1 MFTKDNLNDV
11 LEILKN
17 ELIKEDSVFFSEAYL
32 QLLFAME
39 VLKINENGKPRFK
52 CMPEYPIHLGS
63 DKYEIDLLIHDLE
76 KKENTIIEFKYK
88 TLNTKAASKTSLS
101 IPTILGQ
108 NFQPKSHM
116 AHDLGRY
123 DVLHDL
129 VRTRKV
135 IDDSSINV
143 QNGFMVFITND
154 HNYWKAV
161 KSDKTSTNNKTY
173 KYGTNFH
180 LRDGRELKVGD
191 ELDWEHPIDSET
203 KEPKDI
209 TNSIGKA
216 RNSPIKI
223 CKEYKIDW
231 EDYYRLKRCT
241 NDEINLFRILKLEA

>member
-1 MFTKDNLNDV
+1 MFTEDNLNYV
-11 LEILKN
+11 LENLKN
-17 ELIKEDSVFFSEAYL
+17 ELGDSVFFSEAHL

-39 VLKINENGKPRFK
+39 VLKINEDGKPKFK

-76 KKENTIIEFKYK
+76 TNENTIIEFKYK

-135 IDDSSINV
+135 IDDASINKV

-154 HNYWKAV
+154 HNYWDD

-180 LRDGRELKVGD
+180 LQDGKELKEGD
-191 ELDWEHPIDSET
+191 ELDWERPIDSKT

-223 CKEYKIDW
+223 CEKYKIAW
-231 EDYYRLKRCT
+231 KDYYRLESCT
-241 NDEINLFRILKLEA
+241 NDEINLFRILKLKA

>member
-1 MFTKDNLNDV
+1 MFTKDNLNNV
-11 LEILKN
+11 LKN
-17 ELIKEDSVFFSEAYL
+17 LKKELGDSVFFSEAHL

-39 VLKINENGKPRFK
+39 VLKINEDGKPKFK
-52 CMPEYPIHLGS
+52 CMPEYPIKLGS

-76 KKENTIIEFKYK
+76 TNENTIIEFKYK

-101 IPTILGQ
+101 IPTVLGQ
-108 NFQPKSHM
+108 NYEPKSHM

-129 VRTRKV
+129 ERTRNV
-135 IDDSSINV
+135 INDSSINV
-143 QNGFMVFITND
+143 QNGFVVFITND
-154 HNYWKAV
+154 HNYWDTL
-161 KSDKTSTNNKTY
+161 KSDKTY
-173 KYGTNFH
+173 KYGPNFH
-180 LRDGRELKVGD
+180 LWDGRELKTRD
-191 ELDWEHPIDSET
+191 ELDWERPIDSET

>member
-1 MFTKDNLNDV
+1 MFTKDNLNNV
-11 LEILKN
+11 LKKLKK
-17 ELIKEDSVFFSEAYL
+17 ELGDSVFFSEAHL

-39 VLKINENGKPRFK
+39 VLKINEDGKPKFK
-52 CMPEYPIHLGS
+52 CMPEYPIKLGS

-76 KKENTIIEFKYK
+76 TNENTIIEFKYK

-101 IPTILGQ
+101 IPTVLGQ
-108 NFQPKSHM
+108 NYEPKSHM

-129 VRTRKV
+129 ERTRNV
-135 IDDSSINV
+135 INDSSINV
-143 QNGFMVFITND
+143 QNGFVVFITND
-154 HNYWKAV
+154 HNYWDTL
-161 KSDKTSTNNKTY
+161 KSDKTY
-173 KYGTNFH
+173 KYGPNFH
-180 LRDGRELKVGD
+180 LWDGRELKTRD
-191 ELDWEHPIDSET
+191 ELDWERPIDSET

>member
-17 ELIKEDSVFFSEAYL
+17 ELIKEDSVFFSEAHL

-76 KKENTIIEFKYK
+76 TKENTIIEFKYK

-135 IDDSSINV
+135 IDDASINV

-154 HNYWKAV
+154 HNYWDTL
-161 KSDKTSTNNKTY
+161 KSGKTY

-180 LRDGRELKVGD
+180 LFDDRKLKTGD
-191 ELDWEHPIDSET
+191 KLDWERPIDPKT
-203 KEPKDI
+203 GEPTDI
-209 TNSIGKA
+209 TNSIGKG
-216 RNSPIKI
+216 RTHLIEINKDY
-223 CKEYKIDW
+223 EVNW
-231 EDYYRLKRCT
+231 EDYYHLKRCT
-241 NDEINLFRILKLEA
+241 NDKINLFRILKLEA